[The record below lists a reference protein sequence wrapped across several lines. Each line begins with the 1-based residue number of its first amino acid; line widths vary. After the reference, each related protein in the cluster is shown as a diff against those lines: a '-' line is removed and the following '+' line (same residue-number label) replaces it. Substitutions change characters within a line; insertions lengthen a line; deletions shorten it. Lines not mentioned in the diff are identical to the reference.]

1 MVTEMRTSRVRRTW
15 LDKLL
20 LWQRAYETRIFDGHH
35 EVIGRGP
42 TPEASQAA
50 AEGVQAAIGA
60 GGTAFESGAIIDITG
75 VAGGSLA

>member
-1 MVTEMRTSRVRRTW
+1 MVTEMRTNRVRRTW

-50 AEGVQAAIGA
+50 AEQRW
-60 GGTAFESGAIIDITG
+60 
-75 VAGGSLA
+75 VAELPTEGM